1 VSVQSALKF
10 IQHIRGDQEL
20 RDALAALGP
29 EPAMALLL
37 TAGPAAG
44 FGFTEA
50 ELRQAFKHDWAMR
63 RLHQS
68 AASEPHGQ
76 GTEPPK
82 L

>member
-1 VSVQSALKF
+1 VSVQAALKF

-20 RDALAALGP
+20 RDALGALGP
-29 EPAMALLL
+29 EPGLALLL
-37 TAGPAAG
+37 TAGRAAG

-63 RLHQS
+63 RLRQS

-76 GTEPPK
+76 GAEPPK

>member
-1 VSVQSALKF
+1 MSVQSALKF
-10 IQHIRGDQEL
+10 IQHIRDDQEL
-20 RDALAALGP
+20 KEALAALGP
-29 EPAMALLL
+29 EPGLALLL
-37 TAGPAAG
+37 TAGRAAG

-63 RLHQS
+63 RLRQS
-68 AASEPHGQ
+68 AALEPHGQ